1 MSIGMKLDSEE
12 KLEAL
17 LSEPGNELV
26 ELMKRLDGDIM
37 ILGIGGKIGVSLGLQ
52 TMEAVRRSGVKKVV
66 YGVSRFSNAAER
78 AKLDKA
84 GLKTIV
90 CDLMERE

>member
-1 MSIGMKLDSEE
+1 MSIGMKLDSVE

-17 LSEPGNELV
+17 LSEPGHELV

-52 TMEAVRRSGVKKVV
+52 AMEAIRQAKVRKTV
-66 YGVSRFSNAAER
+66 YGVSRFSNAAEPE
-78 AKLDKA
+78 
-84 GLKTIV
+84 GV
-90 CDLMERE
+90 EPS